1 MQSKKKKVIKVNK
14 HAVNTTT
21 KKEIINISYAILT
34 CFGQKTGELGQA
46 VAGQPREEGR
56 MLSLA

>member
-1 MQSKKKKVIKVNK
+1 MLQNFPHTLNHKL
-14 HAVNTTT
+14 HRG
-21 KKEIINISYAILT
+21 AILT